1 MIWGDR
7 VKGIRRQLG
16 TPMDPSTSQTLRAL
30 LKLRELI
37 LSGELKVGERVS
49 ELPLVE
55 RLGVSRTPLRAAL
68 VRLGEEGLL
77 DSIPTGGFAVRGF
90 DEHELYA
97 AIEVRGA
104 LEGLAARLATERRPP
119 AADLANLADSVAAL
133 DKLLDGSALT
143 TKNFG
148 DYVELNEN
156 FHAQVVAL
164 AGSEMLTR
172 QIERAVSLP
181 FASASAFVMVQAALP
196 EAQTMFMIAQDHHRC
211 VLQAIEIGE
220 SARAESLM
228 REHARLAHRNL
239 EAVLR
244 NQRMRHLVPGSGLI
258 RLRSAG
264 G

>member
-7 VKGIRRQLG
+7 VKGIRRQFG

-77 DSIPTGGFAVRGF
+77 DSIPTGGYAVRGF

-104 LEGLAARLATERRPP
+104 LEGLAARLATERRPS
-119 AADLANLADSVAAL
+119 AADLASLADCVAAL
-133 DKLLDGSALT
+133 DKMLDGSALT
-143 TKNFG
+143 AKNFG

-156 FHAQVVAL
+156 FHAQVIAL

-211 VLQAIEIGE
+211 VLQAIEMGE

-239 EAVLR
+239 EAALR

>member
-1 MIWGDR
+1 MIWRAR
-7 VKGIRRQLG
+7 VKGIRRQFG
-16 TPMDPSTSQTLRAL
+16 TPMDPSSSQTLRAL

-104 LEGLAARLATERRPP
+104 LEGLAARLATERRPST
-119 AADLANLADSVAAL
+119 ADLASLADSVAAL

-143 TKNFG
+143 AKNFG

-156 FHAQVVAL
+156 FHARVIAL

-211 VLQAIEIGE
+211 VLQAIEMGE

-239 EAVLR
+239 EAALR

>member
-1 MIWGDR
+1 
-7 VKGIRRQLG
+7 
-16 TPMDPSTSQTLRAL
+16 MDPSSSQTLRAL

-37 LSGELKVGERVS
+37 LSGELEVGERVS

-77 DSIPTGGFAVRGF
+77 DPIPTGGFAVRGF
-90 DEHELYA
+90 EEHELYA

-104 LEGLAARLATERRPP
+104 LEGLAARLAAERRPSS
-119 AADLANLADSVAAL
+119 ADLASLADCVAAL
-133 DKLLDGSALT
+133 DKLLAGSAPT
-143 TKNFG
+143 TGNF
-148 DYVELNEN
+148 DEYVELNEK
-156 FHAQVVAL
+156 FHAQVIAL

-181 FASASAFVMVQAALP
+181 FASASAFVMVQTALP
-196 EAQTMFMIAQDHHRC
+196 EAQTMFMIAQDNHRC
-211 VLQAIEIGE
+211 VLQAIDMGE
-220 SARAESLM
+220 SARAEALM

-239 EAVLR
+239 EAVLQ

-264 G
+264 A

>member
-1 MIWGDR
+1 MIWNGR

-16 TPMDPSTSQTLRAL
+16 TPMDPSSSQTLRAL

-37 LSGELKVGERVS
+37 LSGELRVGERVS

-77 DSIPTGGFAVRGF
+77 DSLPTGGFAVRGF

-119 AADLANLADSVAAL
+119 AADLASLADCVAAL

-156 FHAQVVAL
+156 FHAQVIAL

-211 VLQAIEIGE
+211 VLQAIETGE

-239 EAVLR
+239 EAALH

>member
-1 MIWGDR
+1 
-7 VKGIRRQLG
+7 
-16 TPMDPSTSQTLRAL
+16 
-30 LKLRELI
+30 
-37 LSGELKVGERVS
+37 
-49 ELPLVE
+49 
-55 RLGVSRTPLRAAL
+55 
-68 VRLGEEGLL
+68 
-77 DSIPTGGFAVRGF
+77 
-90 DEHELYA
+90 
-97 AIEVRGA
+97 
-104 LEGLAARLATERRPP
+104 
-119 AADLANLADSVAAL
+119 
-133 DKLLDGSALT
+133 
-143 TKNFG
+143 
-148 DYVELNEN
+148 
-156 FHAQVVAL
+156 
-164 AGSEMLTR
+164 MLTR

-264 G
+264 S